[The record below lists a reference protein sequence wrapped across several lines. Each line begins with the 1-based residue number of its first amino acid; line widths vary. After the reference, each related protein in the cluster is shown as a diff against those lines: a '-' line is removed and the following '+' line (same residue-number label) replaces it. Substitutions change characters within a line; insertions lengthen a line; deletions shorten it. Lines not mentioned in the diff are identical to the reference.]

1 MNSFRLL
8 PVFLVFAFAAG
19 YSGLAAHAED
29 VSPDKTRE
37 FERIQREMQEKQK
50 ELKRVSR
57 KERSVLAELDKID
70 REIQTGG
77 AELAD
82 QQKRLDEAERSLRD
96 IGKNSDE
103 VGRKLSGVKQ
113 LYARRLRALYKMHG
127 SSSPVFEIDSLDGMA
142 RQIKY
147 LGLIAERDGRI
158 ITDYQSALSRLE
170 EQQDRMTRMKSEI
183 LVQRRSVETQKSEL
197 ETKRLRKSAIL
208 ASVRREKS
216 LSSQTLRELE
226 DASVN
231 LWAMIRK
238 DEQERRTAKEGL
250 ASSPRRDEAAITKTS
265 GLPWPL
271 DGAVL
276 TRFGMQRHPQFG
288 TMVFRRGIEIE
299 AREGQSVRAVEKGEV
314 AYADWYKG
322 FGKLMILDHGN
333 GFYSLYGNLSRLD
346 FAKGDR
352 VIKGQLIGL
361 AGETGSLKGAKL
373 YFEIRRD
380 GEAQDPLRW
389 LAKR

>member
-1 MNSFRLL
+1 MKSFHLL
-8 PVFLVFAFAAG
+8 PVVVSVAFAVALPVFAETA
-19 YSGLAAHAED
+19 
-29 VSPDKTRE
+29 SPDKTQE
-37 FERIQREMQEKQK
+37 LERIQREMQQKKK
-50 ELKRVSR
+50 ELKRASR
-57 KERSVLAELDKID
+57 RERSVLADLDKID
-70 REIQTGG
+70 REIQAGG

-82 QQKRLDEAERSLRD
+82 RRKRLDETERSLGEIER
-96 IGKNSDE
+96 SSAE
-103 VGRKLSGVKQ
+103 LGRKLTDVKA

-127 SSSPVFEIDSLDGMA
+127 SASPVFEMDSLDGMA
-142 RQIKY
+142 RKITY

-158 ITDYQSALSRLE
+158 IADYQTALGRLG
-170 EQQDRMTRMKSEI
+170 EQQDRAGRARNEI
-183 LVQRRSVETQKSEL
+183 LSQRRTIEAQKAEL

-208 ASVRREKS
+208 ASVRQEKT
-216 LSSQTLRELE
+216 LSGQTLRELE
-226 DASVN
+226 EASVN

-238 DEQERRTAKEGL
+238 DEQGRR
-250 ASSPRRDEAAITKTS
+250 ASQETPAPPRSEAAAGKTG
-265 GLPWPL
+265 GLPWPV

-299 AREGQSVRAVEKGEV
+299 AREGQAVRAVEAGEV
-314 AYADWYKG
+314 AYADWYTG

-346 FAKGDR
+346 FAKGAR
-352 VIKGQLIGL
+352 VPKGQLIGL

-373 YFEIRRD
+373 YFEIRRN

>member
-1 MNSFRLL
+1 MMNSFHLLLIVIVLAGAGYPGL
-8 PVFLVFAFAAG
+8 PVG
-19 YSGLAAHAED
+19 AE
-29 VSPDKTRE
+29 SASSDKTKE
-37 FERIQREMQEKQK
+37 FERIQEEMQEKQK
-50 ELKRVSR
+50 EIKRASR
-57 KERSVLAELDKID
+57 KERSVLADLDKID
-70 REIQTGG
+70 REIQTGS

-82 QQKRLDEAERSLRD
+82 HQKNLIEAEFSLHE
-96 IGKNSDE
+96 IEKNSGDL
-103 VGRKLSGVKQ
+103 GRKLTGLKQ
-113 LYARRLRALYKMHG
+113 LYGQRVRALYKMHG
-127 SSSPVFEIDSLDGMA
+127 NNSPVFEMDSLDGMA

-147 LGLIAERDGRI
+147 LGLIAERDNRI
-158 ITDYQSALSRLE
+158 ITDYQSALNRLV
-170 EQQDRMTRMKSEI
+170 EQQNRTARKKSEI
-183 LVQRRSVETQKSEL
+183 LDQRRSVETKKSEL
-197 ETKRLRKSAIL
+197 EAKRLRKSAIL
-208 ASVRREKS
+208 ASVRQEKS
-216 LSSQTLRELE
+216 LSSQAMHELE
-226 DASVN
+226 EASVN

-238 DEQERRTAKEGL
+238 DEQERRSAKEAPAPLRHHENAPSG
-250 ASSPRRDEAAITKTS
+250 KTG
-265 GLPWPL
+265 GLPWPI

-352 VIKGQLIGL
+352 VSKGQLIGL

-389 LAKR
+389 LARR